1 MDGSGGGH
9 ARPGVAGAAP
19 VPHHQVGGGRG
30 AGLLHLQPGLATA
43 HSPPSQG
50 LQVRHPYRI
59 IKTGRQRSS
68 LLVGGGTLSHL
79 AARIIQKK
87 FLEGHPFWEDSGLMW
102 CEPDDQIILSALC
115 PSLYSSF
122 SSYNP
127 GSTVQ

>member
-68 LLVGGGTLSHL
+68 LLHGWGRNFEPFSGKDDTKKVSGRTYILGGCW
-79 AARIIQKK
+79 
-87 FLEGHPFWEDSGLMW
+87 FD
-102 CEPDDQIILSALC
+102 
-115 PSLYSSF
+115 
-122 SSYNP
+122 
-127 GSTVQ
+127 VV